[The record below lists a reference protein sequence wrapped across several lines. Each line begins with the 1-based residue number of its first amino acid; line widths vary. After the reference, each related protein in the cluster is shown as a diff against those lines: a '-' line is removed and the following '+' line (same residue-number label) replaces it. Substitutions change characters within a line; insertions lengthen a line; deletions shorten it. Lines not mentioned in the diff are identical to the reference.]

1 MITGDLT
8 EKIWAISLKKGGE
21 MGEPRKVTLL
31 GSDAG
36 GTMTDMILVDNS
48 GDFVV
53 GKAASTPR
61 DEAVGFMESVKDA
74 LLRWQIDYNK
84 EAGSVLPETVAAV
97 YSGTTMLNSLLTR
110 NGKRIGIII
119 TKGFEDTLL
128 HERGGGVHAGYGFQ
142 DKMHK
147 VAHIHNEP
155 FVPKKLIRGVTER
168 VSMFGEQV
176 VPLYEEEV
184 KQAVLELLARD
195 VEGIAILFLFSY
207 LNPVHELTAA
217 GIAGAVMQAAGKQ
230 VPLYLSSELVPITR
244 EGPRLNAL
252 VLQAYGAEPVRKH
265 LNKIEQELRAR
276 GYRHP
281 LQIMLADGGI
291 ANIKYPPLFK
301 ACFSGP
307 IGGILGGRYLCQKL
321 DIPNLVCADMGGTS
335 FDVGLIMGGEP
346 ILQREVEL
354 GRSVLNIPTLVIDSI
369 GAGAG
374 QYLYIDPESK
384 RVDIGPDSAGAEPGP
399 VCYNTGNDIPTVMDC
414 TLILGIL
421 NPEYYLG
428 GKIKLRKDLALKA
441 IKEKCADPLGIDP
454 YQFAEGVIALI
465 NTKMKDHILTV
476 LSVRGYSPSDYS
488 LIGYG
493 GAGPMFLAGYTEGIS
508 FKGVFTVPWAAAF
521 SAFGCTA
528 ADYIHR
534 YQKSTLVAVPPGV
547 DDTYKGYMA
556 MVISTNW
563 DMLEQTAIR
572 EMEEEGFK
580 KEDITFRQVAYVR
593 YSQQLED
600 VEVFSPLPR
609 LQTPQHLDQLIAAFE
624 EVYSRKYAHAAKF
637 PEVGY
642 QIFELGLIAMIPKL
656 KPQLRIYPQEGKT
669 PDREAFKGERELY
682 VNGVWKKAR
691 IYEMDLLK
699 TGNEI
704 EGLAIIEA
712 PATTMPVPEGR
723 KAVVDEYKRIW
734 LKEVPGWSR

>member
-1 MITGDLT
+1 
-8 EKIWAISLKKGGE
+8 
-21 MGEPRKVTLL
+21 MGAPRQVTLL

-36 GTMTDMILVDNS
+36 GTMTDMILVDSS

-53 GKAASTPR
+53 GKAATTPG
-61 DEAVGFMESVKDA
+61 DESIGFFESIKDA
-74 LLRWQIDYNK
+74 LERWQTDGETGNDNVF
-84 EAGSVLPETVAAV
+84 GETVAAV
-97 YSGTTMLNSLLTR
+97 YAGTTMLNSLLTR
-110 NGKRIGIII
+110 SGKKVGIII

-176 VPLYEEEV
+176 IPLYEEEV
-184 KQAVLELLARD
+184 KQAVSELLDRN
-195 VEGIAILFLFSY
+195 VEGIALLFLFSY
-207 LNPVHELTAA
+207 LNPIHELTAA
-217 GIAGAVMQAAGKQ
+217 GIAGAVMQARGKQ

-265 LNKIEQELRAR
+265 LYKIEEVLGTA
-276 GYRHP
+276 GYKHP
-281 LQIMLADGGI
+281 LQIMLADGGV

-307 IGGILGGRYLCQKL
+307 IGGILGGRYLSREL

-384 RVDIGPDSAGAEPGP
+384 RVDIGPESAGAEPGP
-399 VCYNTGNDIPTVMDC
+399 VCYDAGNDTPTVMDC
-414 TLILGIL
+414 ALILGII
-421 NPEYYLG
+421 NPDYYLG
-428 GKIKLRKDLALKA
+428 GKIRLRKDLALQA
-441 IKEKCADPLGIDP
+441 IKEKCADPVGVDP
-454 YQFAEGVIALI
+454 HRFAEGVIDLI
-465 NTKMKDHILTV
+465 NSKMKDHILTV

-488 LIGYG
+488 LISYG
-493 GAGPMFLAGYTEGIS
+493 GAGPMFLAGYTEGIP
-508 FKGVFTVPWAAAF
+508 FRGIFTVPWAAAF

-534 YQKSTLVAVPPGV
+534 YQKSTLVAIQPGA
-547 DDTYKGYMA
+547 DDMYKGYMA
-556 MVISTNW
+556 MIISTGW
-563 DMLEQTAIR
+563 EMLEQTAMR

-600 VEVFSPLPR
+600 VEVFSPLSR
-609 LQTPQHLDQLIAAFE
+609 LQTPQDLDKLIASFE
-624 EVYSRKYAHAAKF
+624 EVYSRKYSHAAKF

-642 QIFELGLIAMIPKL
+642 QIFELGLIAMVPKL
-656 KPQLRIYPQEGKT
+656 KPRLRKYPVEGGV

-682 VNGVWKKAR
+682 VKGAWEKTR
-691 IYEMDLLK
+691 TYEMDLLK
-699 TGNEI
+699 AGNEI
-704 EGLAIIEA
+704 EGPAIIEG
-712 PATTMPVPEGR
+712 PATTMPVPRGR
-723 KAVVDEYKRIW
+723 KALVDEYKRIW

>member
-1 MITGDLT
+1 MGD
-8 EKIWAISLKKGGE
+8 S
-21 MGEPRKVTLL
+21 RKVVLL

-36 GTMTDMILVDNS
+36 GTMTDMILVDS
-48 GDFVV
+48 AGDFVV
-53 GKAASTPR
+53 GKASSTHTN
-61 DEAVGFMESVKDA
+61 ESIGFVNSIKDA
-74 LLRWQIDYNK
+74 FERWELDWDRDAKNIFP
-84 EAGSVLPETVAAV
+84 GVLAAV

-110 NGKRIGIII
+110 TGRKVGIII

-147 VAHIHNEP
+147 VAHVHNEP
-155 FVPKKLIRGVTER
+155 FVPRKLIRGVTER

-176 VPLYEEEV
+176 IPLYEHEV
-184 KQAVLELLARD
+184 QGAVLDLLERD
-195 VEGIAILFLFSY
+195 VEGIAIMFLFSY

-217 GIAGAVMQAAGKQ
+217 GIARAVMQARGKQ
-230 VPLYLSSELVPITR
+230 VPLYLSCELVPITR

-265 LNKIEQELRAR
+265 LQKIEKDLQDI
-276 GYRHP
+276 GYKYP

-301 ACFSGP
+301 GCFSGP
-307 IGGILGGRYLCQKL
+307 IGGILGGRYLSRIM
-321 DIPNLVCADMGGTS
+321 DIPNLVCTDMGGTS

-374 QYLYIDPESK
+374 QYLSIDPESK
-384 RVDIGPDSAGAEPGP
+384 RVDIGPGSAGSEPGP

-414 TLILGIL
+414 VVILGIL
-421 NPEYYLG
+421 NPDYYLG
-428 GKIKLRKDLALKA
+428 GKVKLRKDLALKA
-441 IKEKCADPLGIDP
+441 IQEKCSSPLGVDP
-454 YQFAEGVIALI
+454 YQFAEGVVDLI
-465 NTKMKDHILTV
+465 NTRMRDHILTV
-476 LSVRGYSPSDYS
+476 LSVRGYSPSDYA

-493 GAGPMFLAGYTEGIS
+493 GAGPMFLSGYTAGIP

-528 ADYIHR
+528 ADYLHR
-534 YQKSTLVAVPPGV
+534 YQKSTLVAIPPGS
-547 DDTYKGYMA
+547 DDMYKGYMG
-556 MVISTNW
+556 MVISMGW
-563 DMLEQTAIR
+563 DQLEQTAVR
-572 EMEEEGFK
+572 EMEQEGFK

-593 YSQQLED
+593 YTQQLED

-609 LQTPQHLDQLIAAFE
+609 LQTPQDLDKLIAVFE
-624 EVYSRKYAHAAKF
+624 EVYARKYAHAARF

-642 QIFELGLIAMIPKL
+642 QIFELGLIAMVPKL
-656 KPQLRIYPQEGKT
+656 KPKLRRSPLEGKT
-669 PDREAFKGERELY
+669 PNPKAFKGERQVY
-682 VNGVWKKAR
+682 VKGSWKTAR
-691 IYEMDLLK
+691 IFEMDLLSS
-699 TGNEI
+699 GNEV
-704 EGLAIIEA
+704 EGLAVIEA
-712 PATTMPVPEGR
+712 PATTMPVPEGQ
-723 KAVVDEYKRIW
+723 KVVVDEYKRLW
-734 LKEVPGWSR
+734 LKEA

>member
-1 MITGDLT
+1 
-8 EKIWAISLKKGGE
+8 
-21 MGEPRKVTLL
+21 MGEPKKVVLI

-36 GTMTDMILVDNS
+36 GTMTDMILVDNT

-53 GKAASTPR
+53 GKASSTHT
-61 DEAVGFMESVKDA
+61 DESIGFINSIKDA
-74 LLRWQIDYNK
+74 LENWEIDWEKDTRNI
-84 EAGSVLPETVAAV
+84 LPGVTSAV
-97 YSGTTMLNSLLTR
+97 YSGTTMLNTLLTR
-110 NGKRIGIII
+110 TGKKVGVII

-147 VAHIHNEP
+147 VSHIHNEP

-176 VPLYEEEV
+176 IPIYEQEV
-184 KQAVLELLARD
+184 QQAVADLLDRD
-195 VEGIAILFLFSY
+195 VEGIAILFLYSY
-207 LNPVHELTAA
+207 LNPIHELTAA
-217 GIAGAVMQAAGKQ
+217 GIARAIMEAKGKQ
-230 VPLYLSSELVPITR
+230 VPLYLSCELVPITR

-265 LNKIEQELRAR
+265 MQKIEKNLHDI
-276 GYRHP
+276 GYQHP

-307 IGGILGGRYLCQKL
+307 IGGILGGKYLSRIL
-321 DIPNLVCADMGGTS
+321 NTPNLVCADMGGTS

-374 QYLYIDPESK
+374 QYLSIDPESK
-384 RVDIGPDSAGAEPGP
+384 RVDIGPGSAGSEPGP
-399 VCYNTGNDIPTVMDC
+399 VCYNAGNDIPTVMDC
-414 TLILGIL
+414 LLIMGFL
-421 NPEYYLG
+421 NPNYYLG
-428 GKIKLRKDLALKA
+428 GKIKLRPDLALKA
-441 IKEKCADPLGIDP
+441 IKEKCADPLGVDS
-454 YQFAEGVIALI
+454 YQFAEGVIDLI

-476 LSVRGYSPSDYS
+476 LSVRGYSSSDYS

-493 GAGPMFLAGYTEGIS
+493 GAGPLFLSGYTSGIP
-508 FKGVFTVPWAAAF
+508 FRGVFTVPWAAAF

-534 YQKSTLVAVPPGV
+534 YQKSTLVSVPPQA
-547 DDTYKGYMA
+547 DAMLKGYMA
-556 MVISTNW
+556 MVISMNW
-563 DMLEQTAIR
+563 QQLEETAVR

-580 KEDITFRQVAYVR
+580 KEDITFRQVAYIR
-593 YSQQLED
+593 YTQQLED

-609 LQTPQHLDQLIAAFE
+609 LQTPQELDELIAAFE
-624 EVYSRKYAHAAKF
+624 QVYSKKYAHAAKF

-642 QIFELGLIAMIPKL
+642 QIFELGLIATVPKL
-656 KPQLRIYPQEGKT
+656 KPKLKKSPLEGKI
-669 PDREAFKGERELY
+669 PDPEALKGERDVY
-682 VNGVWKKAR
+682 VKGEWKKTK
-691 IYEMDLLK
+691 IYEMDLLRS
-699 TGNEI
+699 GNRVD
-704 EGLAIIEA
+704 GLAIIEA
-712 PATTMPVPEGR
+712 PSTTMPVPQDSY
-723 KAVVDEYKRIW
+723 VTVDEYKRLW
-734 LKEVPGWSR
+734 LKEA